1 MHGKS
6 NPHSLDSYVSP
17 RNRAQRTLE
26 LLNLGRRDEHHLWQ
40 QPDASTSKSSTRMTA
55 EIQVTEDIR
64 EWDYGDYEGLTT
76 AQINE
81 RRKQEG
87 IEGKFNIWVDGCPG
101 GE

>member
-1 MHGKS
+1 
-6 NPHSLDSYVSP
+6 VSP

-26 LLNLGRRDEHHLWQ
+26 LLNLGHKEKHLWQ
-40 QPDASTSKSSTRMTA
+40 QSDRGPGKASSRATA
-55 EIQVTEDIR
+55 TIQVTEDIR

-81 RRKQEG
+81 QREKEG
-87 IEGKFNIWVDGCPG
+87 KEGKFNIWVDGCPG